1 MKLYRDGD
9 VSRAFCSHCA
19 KVVKTVFARRDVP
32 FNDAKGSAK
41 NILVGV
47 CNVCDSVVSIPA
59 QSTPAIAEARKREAV
74 SLEAS
79 LPAIYVDVLDLAVH
93 RISPQSASDF
103 RRPLLSYFFHQFA
116 HKSASV
122 RQLKRAHA
130 LSLQMFPEE
139 RGGYKRRLS
148 LKVSSTVAEDVS
160 WLVGATQ
167 LNTTELLKS
176 MVYEIHQQVLE
187 SPKASRIKD
196 LQTIATYT
204 GR

>member
-74 SLEAS
+74 SLEAA

-116 HKSASV
+116 HKPSSV

-130 LSLQMFPEE
+130 LSLQMFPEA

-160 WLVGATQ
+160 WLVSATQ

-187 SPKASRIKD
+187 SPKAGRIKD

>member
-9 VSRAFCSHCA
+9 AGRAFCSHCA
-19 KVVKTVFARRDVP
+19 TVVKTVFARRDVP
-32 FNDAKGSAK
+32 FSDGQGAAK

-47 CNVCDSVVSIPA
+47 CEVCDSVVSVPA
-59 QSTPAIAEARKREAV
+59 QSTPAIAEARRREAV

-93 RISPQSASDF
+93 RISPQAASDF

-116 HKSASV
+116 HKPKTA
-122 RQLKRAHA
+122 QTLKRAHA
-130 LSLQMFPEE
+130 LSLALFPEV
-139 RGGYKRRLS
+139 RGDYKRRLS
-148 LKVSSTVAEDVS
+148 LKVSPAVAEDVN
-160 WLVGATQ
+160 WLVGVTE

-176 MVYEIHQQVLE
+176 VVYEIHQQVLE
-187 SPKASRIKD
+187 SPRASRIRD
-196 LQTIATYT
+196 LQTIATYA